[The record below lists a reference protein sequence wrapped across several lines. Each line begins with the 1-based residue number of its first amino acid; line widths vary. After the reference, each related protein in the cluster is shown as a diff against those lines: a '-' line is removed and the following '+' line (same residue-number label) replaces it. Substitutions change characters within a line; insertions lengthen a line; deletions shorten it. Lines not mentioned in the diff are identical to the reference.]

1 VIEIGYTTTSAEDTV
16 IGSYDSPATAN
27 AAILELRDA
36 LASRQDIKTL
46 FMQTDFGQ
54 GLKRYGFLDPER
66 QL

>member
-1 VIEIGYTTTSAEDTV
+1 MIEIGYTTTSAEDTV

-36 LASRQDIKTL
+36 LTSRQDIKTL

-54 GLKRYGFLDPER
+54 GMQRYGFLDPLE
-66 QL
+66 